1 MYTIRLVVDDGQCHD
16 SMDVDIHVITPAEGI
31 AALID
36 DINTA
41 GLGSR
46 NRRPLIS
53 LLKSASACYDR
64 CLCESGVKQLNA
76 FINKVR
82 AQVQPDFPG
91 VASELTAKAQ
101 ALLDA
106 TQCGNP

>member
-1 MYTIRLVVDDGQCHD
+1 MDIERRVIRA
-16 SMDVDIHVITPAEGI
+16 AEGI

-82 AQVQPDFPG
+82 AQIQPQYPG
-91 VASELTAKAQ
+91 VASDLTAKAQ

-106 TQCGNP
+106 TKCGNP